1 MSIFFCYICRTVVC
15 WDPEILLS
23 WHCDV
28 MTAPLYC
35 LWTECLSGLRGVGWG
50 AVIPLSAMFLL
61 SLDSF
66 TLEESRLFLDQFM
79 ILSM

>member
-1 MSIFFCYICRTVVC
+1 MLIRV
-15 WDPEILLS
+15 E
-23 WHCDV
+23 
-28 MTAPLYC
+28 
-35 LWTECLSGLRGVGWG
+35 GGGVGWG

-61 SLDSF
+61 SPDSF